1 MLTKKL
7 NTMLSYYY
15 IFILTSIIKNINV
28 KNLLDI
34 NAASIS
40 VHEGAEYKAMIPSQD
55 TVTANEGFMI
65 RQTCLSRDLGE
76 EFSLTTDVLPLSP
89 PRS

>member
-1 MLTKKL
+1 MLTKKF

-28 KNLLDI
+28 KDLLDI

-40 VHEGAEYKAMIPSQD
+40 VH
-55 TVTANEGFMI
+55 
-65 RQTCLSRDLGE
+65 
-76 EFSLTTDVLPLSP
+76 
-89 PRS
+89 

>member
-28 KNLLDI
+28 KNVLDI

-40 VHEGAEYKAMIPSQD
+40 VH
-55 TVTANEGFMI
+55 
-65 RQTCLSRDLGE
+65 
-76 EFSLTTDVLPLSP
+76 
-89 PRS
+89 